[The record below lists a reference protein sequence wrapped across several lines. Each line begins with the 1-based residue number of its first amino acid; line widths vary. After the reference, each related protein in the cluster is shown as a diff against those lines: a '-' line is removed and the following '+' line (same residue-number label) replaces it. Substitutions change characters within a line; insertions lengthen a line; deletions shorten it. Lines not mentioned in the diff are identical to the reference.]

1 MKELIKLH
9 DEIKNH
15 PFWNN
20 FDVELFSGVF
30 KMMRDL
36 CGLLYKNN
44 LIVDTNPHATLIN
57 CSTHDFNCISSRYRE
72 LLIDTKT
79 RGIYTLVL
87 QTYLSNMHRIIEGVI
102 EDNPVQYNITYKNNE
117 YTLHKYVT
125 VLCDNNKTYRMLLVI
140 NESEVDKYI
149 KVFETCIKKQEE
161 YLKNHED
168 TFGWRN
174 KEIKYYKK
182 EIELLKSGNKITQ
195 YLKIE

>member
-44 LIVDTNPHATLIN
+44 LIVDTNPHATLIKG
-57 CSTHDFNCISSRYRE
+57 STHDFNCISSRYRE
-72 LLIDTKT
+72 LLLDVKT

-125 VLCDNNKTYRMLLVI
+125 VLCDNRTYRMLLVI

-149 KVFETCIKKQEE
+149 KAFETRIKKQEE
-161 YLKNHED
+161 YLENHED
-168 TFGWRN
+168 EYGWRN

-182 EIELLKSGNKITQ
+182 EIELLKNGNKITQ